1 MRYGNLRKAHEAAG
15 SDCPAWE
22 ALWPA
27 ATAAMVEKF
36 DPIRNLDR
44 FGERPCLLLNG
55 AADPLV
61 PTVSNA
67 NLVGALQAAGHYS
80 APPLDPQQCPPVI
93 PVPRPT
99 IPALRLTPSCVSR
112 WPGGASTFEVH
123 DAASA
128 FAPTTKLELVSYPGV
143 KHEVPK
149 QMVQDTMRWFETH
162 LTRPAGPPDSS
173 L

>member
-1 MRYGNLRKAHEAAG
+1 MLLKDFTMSHKSWAT
-15 SDCPAWE
+15 
-22 ALWPA
+22 LWPP

-80 APPLDPQQCPPVI
+80 TPHPRPPAVPPSDPCPWAYRRADLSPPVPARPWPCPPD
-93 PVPRPT
+93 
-99 IPALRLTPSCVSR
+99 PAPLC
-112 WPGGASTFEVH
+112 G
-123 DAASA
+123 
-128 FAPTTKLELVSYPGV
+128 
-143 KHEVPK
+143 
-149 QMVQDTMRWFETH
+149 
-162 LTRPAGPPDSS
+162 
-173 L
+173 

>member
-80 APPLDPQQCPPVI
+80 APH
-93 PVPRPT
+93 PRP
-99 IPALRLTPSCVSR
+99 PAVPPSDPCPS
-112 WPGGASTFEVH
+112 AS
-123 DAASA
+123 SC
-128 FAPTTKLELVSYPGV
+128 S
-143 KHEVPK
+143 
-149 QMVQDTMRWFETH
+149 
-162 LTRPAGPPDSS
+162 PPILLIQPRSHG
-173 L
+173 

>member
-1 MRYGNLRKAHEAAG
+1 MINPATAAQTPSAHSADRHNPLGAGQVRYGNLRKAHEAAG

-80 APPLDPQQCPPVI
+80 TPH
-93 PVPRPT
+93 PRP
-99 IPALRLTPSCVSR
+99 PAVPPSDPCPSVSSCSSMQPP
-112 WPGGASTFEVH
+112 W
-123 DAASA
+123 
-128 FAPTTKLELVSYPGV
+128 
-143 KHEVPK
+143 
-149 QMVQDTMRWFETH
+149 
-162 LTRPAGPPDSS
+162 PPDPAP
-173 L
+173 LYEYG